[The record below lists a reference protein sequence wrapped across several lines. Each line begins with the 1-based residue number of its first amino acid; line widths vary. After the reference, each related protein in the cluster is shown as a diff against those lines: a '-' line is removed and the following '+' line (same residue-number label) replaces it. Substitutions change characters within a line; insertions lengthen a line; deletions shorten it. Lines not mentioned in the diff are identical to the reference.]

1 MAGVAS
7 LSDTV
12 IAVSQWADR
21 NLEKIQLLENKA
33 PSMLEIISSALL
45 PASTSNSLLLRTED
59 GLKDVF
65 IRITSELEEGA
76 RNLMKYIGTLSFQF
90 ETIKLKLNKT
100 GTYLQKE
107 ESGEKWGER
116 DVLPQLWMRLIRPD
130 DHLNYKDHR
139 LLLSDLTVYYE
150 IAMNVTQSAER
161 GVKDL
166 TAHLRR
172 MRDNLATPGLVLRD
186 RPLEVSMKMLRGSI
200 ERIEKSRKE
209 INGF

>member
-7 LSDTV
+7 LSDAV

-21 NLEKIQLLENKA
+21 KLEKIQLLENKA

-45 PASTSNSLLLRTED
+45 LASTSNNLLLRTED
-59 GLKDVF
+59 ELKDVF

-100 GTYLQKE
+100 GTYLKKE
-107 ESGEKWGER
+107 EEQ
-116 DVLPQLWMRLIRPD
+116 DVLPQLWMRLVSPN

-139 LLLSDLTVYYE
+139 LLLSDLTGFYD

-166 TAHLRR
+166 GVHLRQ

-186 RPLEVSMKMLRGSI
+186 RFLEVSMKMLRGSI